1 MHVRLL
7 MTVVAFLVFSST
19 SRGADASRS
28 ANGLSIT
35 VMGKSTGQPDT
46 MKITLSSSGTAG
58 TASDALQQ
66 CTQKTE
72 SAVKAVQELG
82 IDDMDV
88 EVNMC
93 QFSSPVAAASFMMQ
107 QVPSAPSG
115 TMATQSIIVKVANIR
130 TKDKGALAAIVVRVL
145 DAANKAGVG
154 ISQTNMQAAMQGLAN
169 NPVEYTLTDAS
180 ELRASALEDA
190 TQKMA
195 SRKALFKKSGMNI
208 GKLLSINDSTITAA
222 GMNVWQQYLDANN
235 ASRED
240 GSVSSTD
247 PEKVTVMQK
256 LTMVYEIAGE

>member
-7 MTVVAFLVFSST
+7 MAAVAFLAYSHT
-19 SRGADASRS
+19 AEGADASRS
-28 ANGLSIT
+28 ASGLSIT

-66 CTQKTE
+66 CTQKTD

-82 IDDMDV
+82 IGDMEV

-115 TMATQSIIVKVANIR
+115 TTATQSIIVKVASIR
-130 TKDKGALAAIVVRVL
+130 TKDKAELAAIVVSVL
-145 DAANKAGVG
+145 DAANKVGVG
-154 ISQTNMQAAMQGLAN
+154 ISQTNMQAAMQGMAN
-169 NPVEYTLTDAS
+169 NPVAYILTDAS
-180 ELRASALEDA
+180 DLRASALQDA

-195 SRKALFKKSGMNI
+195 SRKELFEKSGM
-208 GKLLSINDSTITAA
+208 KLGRLLRVNDSTITASS
-222 GMNVWQQYLDANN
+222 MNMWQQFVDASHS
-235 ASRED
+235 SRED

-247 PEKVTVMQK
+247 PEKVTVTQK
-256 LTMVYEIAGE
+256 LTMIYEIVGE

>member
-7 MTVVAFLVFSST
+7 MAAVAFLAYSHT
-19 SRGADASRS
+19 AEGADTSRS

-66 CTQKTE
+66 CAQKTD

-82 IDDMDV
+82 IDNMDV
-88 EVNMC
+88 EVSMC

-115 TMATQSIIVKVANIR
+115 TTATQSIIVKVANIR
-130 TKDKGALAAIVVRVL
+130 TKDKGELAAIVARVL

-154 ISQTNMQAAMQGLAN
+154 LSQTNMQAAMQGMSN
-169 NPVEYTLTDAS
+169 NPVAYTLADAS
-180 ELRASALEDA
+180 ELRAAALKDA
-190 TQKMA
+190 MEKMA
-195 SRKALFKKSGMNI
+195 SRKELFEKSGMKI
-208 GKLLSINDSTITAA
+208 GRLLSVNDSTVVAS

-247 PEKVTVMQK
+247 PEKVTVTQK
-256 LTMVYEIAGE
+256 LTMVYKIAGE

>member
-7 MTVVAFLVFSST
+7 MAAVAFLAYSHT
-19 SRGADASRS
+19 AEGADTSRS

-66 CTQKTE
+66 CAQKTD

-88 EVNMC
+88 EVSMC

-115 TMATQSIIVKVANIR
+115 TTATQSIIVKVASIR
-130 TKDKGALAAIVVRVL
+130 TKDKAELAAIVVRVL

-154 ISQTNMQAAMQGLAN
+154 ISQTNMQATMQGLAN
-169 NPVEYTLTDAS
+169 NPVAFTLEDAS

-195 SRKALFKKSGMNI
+195 SRKELFEKSGMKI
-208 GKLLSINDSTITAA
+208 GRLLSVNDSTVTASS
-222 GMNVWQQYLDANN
+222 MNVWRQYLDANN

-247 PEKVTVMQK
+247 PEKVTVTQK
-256 LTMVYEIAGE
+256 LTMVYEITGE